1 MAPKRPR
8 GSDRRKRTQFS
19 ESQLQVLIKA
29 FEKDQYPD
37 ITVRKELAK
46 QIQIPHSRIQVWFQN
61 RRGRQSKNSQRRS
74 GGDVDAAAPGSRQGA
89 SPARGHQRLQGR
101 SPPRGSGFGTLQSYP
116 DDDQHASGSA
126 VLWAHTGVLGA
137 NVASPDLEPPA
148 QIRGESSGSSHHS
161 SSSGFSPSAMG
172 AFSAPQYTFQE
183 IAGGIGT
190 PLGDPRP
197 FVYEAW
203 APPRQGQHFP
213 SDEQQPWGA
222 GSLYLLPSSHRP
234 SNLEPGCS
242 HPSPLRSGNPVWE
255 PGLDPAETTG
265 LQEEE
270 ET

>member
-37 ITVRKELAK
+37 ITVRKKLAK

-61 RRGRQSKNSQRRS
+61 RRGRQSKNSRRRS
-74 GGDVDAAAPGSRQGA
+74 GGEVDAAAPGCCQGA
-89 SPARGHQRLQGR
+89 SPACGHQSLQGR

-116 DDDQHASGSA
+116 DDQHASGSA
-126 VLWAHTGVLGA
+126 VLRAHTGVLGA

-148 QIRGESSGSSHHS
+148 QILGESSGSSHHS

-172 AFSAPQYTFQE
+172 AFYAPQYTFQE
-183 IAGGIGT
+183 AAGGIDT
-190 PLGDPRP
+190 RLGDPRS

-203 APPRQGQHFP
+203 APPGQVQYFP

-222 GSLYLLPSSHRP
+222 GSLYLLASSHRP

-242 HPSPLRSGNPVWE
+242 HPSPLQSGNPVWE
-255 PGLDPAETTG
+255 PWLDPAGTTG
-265 LQEEE
+265 LQGEE